1 MGDQCAHDGAIE
13 EKIRVASRYK
23 LHAASLILK
32 YLEDGGILAGATIDI
47 TPTA

>member
-32 YLEDGGILAGATIDI
+32 NSNNNYEKF
-47 TPTA
+47 